1 MKEDAHDPFRL
12 GDLVSDK
19 RNHKLGIIVDKKED
33 SAYPG
38 GMLVYGVRQ
47 GERMCYRWRFE
58 ICTVTSV
65 EQLEKKYK

>member
-1 MKEDAHDPFRL
+1 MKEDTHDPFRL

-19 RNHKLGIIVDKKED
+19 RNYKLGIIVNKKED

-47 GERMCYRWRFE
+47 GEKMCYRWRFE
-58 ICTVTSV
+58 MSIVTSV
-65 EQLEKKYK
+65 KQLEKEGA

>member
-1 MKEDAHDPFRL
+1 MKEETHDPFRL

-19 RNHKLGIIVDKKED
+19 RNHKLGIIVGKQSD

-38 GMLVYGVRQ
+38 GMSVYEVRQ
-47 GERMCYRWRFE
+47 AERMCYRWRFE

-65 EQLEKKYK
+65 DELEKEGA

>member
-1 MKEDAHDPFRL
+1 MKEEQERFRL

-19 RNHKLGIIVDKKED
+19 RNYKLGIVVNKKED

-58 ICTVTSV
+58 ICIVTSV
-65 EQLEKKYK
+65 AELEQKGA